1 MVVPMVVSMAIP
13 MAVPMAVVVP
23 MVVVLIVVPMV
34 APMVI
39 PMVVPMIVQTVV
51 LMVSRRGRRGSG
63 RGKRNLVRPPV
74 AQRAGGIVLRVRAM
88 AGAAGTSSATMA
100 SLALVPVAT
109 SAGSAVAEVI
119 GVDPFDG
126 ASGASRAEPMSLHV
140 CRECEISRANW
151 SAFAYVNANN
161 QFAARL
167 DAKTTVGIDAITGVQ
182 FTNQYSASESG
193 IVLKCYE
200 CVGRAHGVD
209 YLDKANGK
217 LTGQWQNMAKRTKG
231 KSLPPS
237 KIKRICKGLQRS
249 GALENSD
256 APSADEAH
264 AFLTKHQAA
273 RAATNWVPQLS
284 EFTLLLCGCGGC
296 KMYPL
301 RSSCWW
307 RAVKR
312 DCENRPGMSRTDG
325 HWRCANCCV
334 RWGGDTWKERLLV
347 IDVGDDDDRFLM
359 FYIGD
364 DVGADEESKIQ
375 LLKASK
381 LVSVLDGKPVT
392 VDTLKAAIVQC
403 NDEAEKRLG
412 SMACVRQLT
421 TVDPRQK
428 GFDVTV
434 YCEDEALELRR
445 PGTEY
450 RAIDLGALQDS
461 VEKLTKAELSL

>member
-1 MVVPMVVSMAIP
+1 M
-13 MAVPMAVVVP
+13 
-23 MVVVLIVVPMV
+23 
-34 APMVI
+34 
-39 PMVVPMIVQTVV
+39 
-51 LMVSRRGRRGSG
+51 
-63 RGKRNLVRPPV
+63 
-74 AQRAGGIVLRVRAM
+74 RAM

-109 SAGSAVAEVI
+109 STDGSAVAEVI

-126 ASGASRAEPMSLHV
+126 ASGASRAEPMGVHV
-140 CRECEISRANW
+140 CRECDRGCALW
-151 SAFAYVNANN
+151 SAFAYVNAKNE
-161 QFAARL
+161 FAARL

-209 YLDKANGK
+209 YFDKAKSK
-217 LTGQWQNMAKRTKG
+217 LTGHWQNKAKRTKG
-231 KSLPPS
+231 TSLPSS
-237 KIKRICKGLQRS
+237 KIQRICKGLQRS

-273 RAATNWVPQLS
+273 RAATDWVNQLS
-284 EFTLLLCGCGGC
+284 EFTFLLYGCGAC

-334 RWGGDTWKERLLV
+334 RWGKDFWGERLLV
-347 IDVGDDDDRFLM
+347 IDVGDDDRFLM

-364 DVGADEESKIQ
+364 EVGADEESKIQ

-428 GFDVTV
+428 GFDVAV

-461 VEKLTKAELSL
+461 MEKLTKADLNEVLDMCAACMHVESAADGLTPALRRARTNVLESETFRKVRAQILSRL